1 MTLNFHFLT
10 PSRLHT
16 KVSVS
21 KLNRFL
27 EDKRPENRI
36 KIKKCFS
43 LKCSVCKSRTAFA
56 TKRGASQD
64 LKE

>member
-10 PSRLHT
+10 LMRLHP

-27 EDKRPENRI
+27 DDKRPENIIQI
-36 KIKKCFS
+36 KMFLFETFS
-43 LKCSVCKSRTAFA
+43 L
-56 TKRGASQD
+56 
-64 LKE
+64 